1 MSADR
6 DAAESAARYAAGASS
21 ALSPTV
27 RGDDSSLKS
36 IYANVV
42 NVTGT
47 REEIVLLFGIHQAWH
62 SGQKEVAV
70 QLLDR
75 VMLNPYAAKRL
86 NLMLSHVLREFESR
100 YGPLKTEVGQS
111 GPGETLPSSPR

>member
-1 MSADR
+1 MGAERDSAGI
-6 DAAESAARYAAGASS
+6 GAQSKPGG
-21 ALSPTV
+21 ASPTV
-27 RGDDSSLKS
+27 KWDDSNLRSV
-36 IYANVV
+36 YANVV

-86 NLMLSHVLREFESR
+86 NFMLTAVLREFEAR
-100 YGPLKTEVGQS
+100 YGPLNIDPGQT
-111 GPGETLPSSPR
+111 GPGEPLQSRS

>member
-1 MSADR
+1 MSSER
-6 DAAESAARYAAGASS
+6 EAAGGAGQASGASS
-21 ALSPTV
+21 PVV
-27 RGDDSSLKS
+27 RWDDSNLRSL
-36 IYANVV
+36 YANVV

-86 NLMLSHVLREFESR
+86 NLMLTAVLGQFESR
-100 YGPLKTEVGQS
+100 YGPLKIEAGQT
-111 GPGETLPSSPR
+111 GPGETLTSRS